1 MGRERREF
9 GSIRKL
15 ASGRHQAVYTG
26 PDLLRHVAPT
36 TFQAK
41 IDAEGWLHEER
52 KLIEANEWSP
62 PKHRAEKARAVATTP
77 DFETYAKKWIAKRR
91 TDKGEPLRATTRAN
105 YEATLEHHLVPTF
118 GRMRLRDITK
128 GAVRRWYEDTLE
140 GNGDSP
146 RANSKAYG
154 LLRAIMNS
162 AVDEDLIEASPVHIR
177 GAGYQPKRRRLE
189 PASLEELD
197 VIVENMP
204 ERWRLMVLLASWC
217 ALRYGEIA
225 ELRRKDIKLR
235 HVNGRW
241 TGVIQVRRGVVWV
254 NRKIQVE
261 PPKSEAGIRD
271 VAIPPH
277 LIPIIKEHLETFA
290 APGQEGLLFPAT
302 NGRQQWPSTITGYF
316 KKAAEVAGRSDL
328 RFHDLRH
335 TGAVMAAQ
343 QGATL
348 ADLQARLGHS
358 TANAALLYQHTA
370 KGRDQLIAESLS
382 DLARRE
388 HDGHRG
394 ATTLQ
399 STRITPASST
409 T

>member
-62 PKHRAEKARAVATTP
+62 PKARAEKARVTAKTP

-140 GNGDSP
+140 GNGDTP

-189 PASLEELD
+189 PASIEELD

-204 ERWRLMVLLASWC
+204 EKWKLMVLLASWC

-235 HVNGRW
+235 HVSGRW

-277 LIPIIKEHLETFA
+277 LIPIIKEHLESFA
-290 APGQEGLLFPAT
+290 APGQEGLLFPAA

-316 KKAAEVAGRSDL
+316 KKAAEIAGRPDL

-370 KGRDQLIAESLS
+370 KGRDQMIAEGLS
-382 DLARRE
+382 QLVYP
-388 HDGHRG
+388 H
-394 ATTLQ
+394 
-399 STRITPASST
+399 
-409 T
+409 

>member
-91 TDKGEPLRATTRAN
+91 TDKGEPLRASTRAN

-128 GAVRRWYEDTLE
+128 GSVRRWYEDTLE
-140 GNGDSP
+140 GNGDTP

-189 PASLEELD
+189 PASIEELD

-235 HVNGRW
+235 HMGGRW

-290 APGQEGLLFPAT
+290 APGQEGLLFPAA
-302 NGRQQWPSTITGYF
+302 NGRQQWPATITSYF
-316 KKAAEVAGRSDL
+316 KKAAEIAGRSDL

-370 KGRDQLIAESLS
+370 KGRDQMIAEGLSRIASDSL
-382 DLARRE
+382 
-388 HDGHRG
+388 
-394 ATTLQ
+394 
-399 STRITPASST
+399 
-409 T
+409 

>member
-62 PKHRAEKARAVATTP
+62 PKARAEKARVTAKTP

-140 GNGDSP
+140 GNGDTP

-189 PASLEELD
+189 PASIEELD

-204 ERWRLMVLLASWC
+204 EKWKLMVLLASWC

-235 HVNGRW
+235 HVGGRW

-277 LIPIIKEHLETFA
+277 LIPIIKEHLESFA
-290 APGQEGLLFPAT
+290 APGQEGLLFPAA

-316 KKAAEVAGRSDL
+316 KKAAEIAGRPDL

-370 KGRDQLIAESLS
+370 KGRDQMIAEGLS
-382 DLARRE
+382 QLVYP
-388 HDGHRG
+388 H
-394 ATTLQ
+394 
-399 STRITPASST
+399 
-409 T
+409 

>member
-62 PKHRAEKARAVATTP
+62 PKARAERARVTAKTP

-91 TDKGEPLRATTRAN
+91 TDKGEPLRASTRAN

-128 GAVRRWYEDTLE
+128 GAVRRWYENTLE
-140 GNGDSP
+140 GNGDTP

-154 LLRAIMNS
+154 LLRAIMNG

-189 PASLEELD
+189 PASIEELD

-204 ERWRLMVLLASWC
+204 EKWKLMVLLASWC

-235 HVNGRW
+235 HVSGRW

-254 NRKIQVE
+254 NRRIQVE

-290 APGQEGLLFPAT
+290 APGQEGLLFPAA
-302 NGRQQWPSTITGYF
+302 NGRQQWPSTITVYF
-316 KKAAEVAGRSDL
+316 KKAATIAGRSDL

-370 KGRDQLIAESLS
+370 KGRDQLIAEGLS
-382 DLARRE
+382 RLV
-388 HDGHRG
+388 
-394 ATTLQ
+394 
-399 STRITPASST
+399 SS
-409 T
+409 

>member
-77 DFETYAKKWIAKRR
+77 DFETYAKKWLAKRR
-91 TDKGEPLRATTRAN
+91 TDKGEPLRASTRAN

-128 GAVRRWYEDTLE
+128 GSVRRWYEDTLE

-189 PASLEELD
+189 PASIEELE

-204 ERWRLMVLLASWC
+204 EKWKLMVLLASWC

-235 HVNGRW
+235 HVSGRW

-254 NRKIQVE
+254 NRRIQVE

-277 LIPIIKEHLETFA
+277 LIPVIKEHLDIFA
-290 APGQEGLLFPAT
+290 APSQEGLLFPAA
-302 NGRQQWPSTITGYF
+302 NGRQQWPSTTTSYF
-316 KKAAEVAGRSDL
+316 KKASTVAGRSDL

-370 KGRDQLIAESLS
+370 KGRDQLIAEGLS
-382 DLARRE
+382 RLI
-388 HDGHRG
+388 GG
-394 ATTLQ
+394 
-399 STRITPASST
+399 
-409 T
+409 

>member
-140 GNGDSP
+140 GNGDTP

-162 AVDEDLIEASPVHIR
+162 AVDEDLIEASPVHIH

-189 PASLEELD
+189 PASIEELD

-204 ERWRLMVLLASWC
+204 EKWKLMVLLASWC

-235 HVNGRW
+235 HVGGRW

-277 LIPIIKEHLETFA
+277 LIPIIKEHLETVA
-290 APGQEGLLFPAT
+290 APGQEGLLFPAAS
-302 NGRQQWPSTITGYF
+302 GRQQWPSTITGYF

-382 DLARRE
+382 RLAS
-388 HDGHRG
+388 G
-394 ATTLQ
+394 
-399 STRITPASST
+399 
-409 T
+409 

>member
-91 TDKGEPLRATTRAN
+91 TDKGEPLRASTRAN

-128 GAVRRWYEDTLE
+128 GSVRRWYEDTLE
-140 GNGDSP
+140 GNGDTP

-162 AVDEDLIEASPVHIR
+162 AVDEDLVEASPVHIR

-189 PASLEELD
+189 PASIEELD

-204 ERWRLMVLLASWC
+204 EKWKLMVLLASWC

-235 HVNGRW
+235 HVGGRW

-277 LIPIIKEHLETFA
+277 LIPIIKEHLEMFA
-290 APGQEGLLFPAT
+290 APGQEGLLFPAA

-316 KKAAEVAGRSDL
+316 KKAAETAGRSDL

-370 KGRDQLIAESLS
+370 KGRDQLIADSLS
-382 DLARRE
+382 KLVSE
-388 HDGHRG
+388 
-394 ATTLQ
+394 
-399 STRITPASST
+399 
-409 T
+409 

>member
-62 PKHRAEKARAVATTP
+62 PRHRAEKARAVATTP

-91 TDKGEPLRATTRAN
+91 TDKGEPLRASTRAN

-189 PASLEELD
+189 PASIEELD

-204 ERWRLMVLLASWC
+204 EKWKLMVLLASWC

-235 HVNGRW
+235 HVGGRW

-290 APGQEGLLFPAT
+290 APGQEGLLFPAA

-316 KKAAEVAGRSDL
+316 KKAAEIAGRPDL

-382 DLARRE
+382 RLV
-388 HDGHRG
+388 
-394 ATTLQ
+394 Q
-399 STRITPASST
+399 
-409 T
+409 

>member
-91 TDKGEPLRATTRAN
+91 TDKGEPLRASTRAN

-128 GAVRRWYEDTLE
+128 GSVRRWYEDTLE
-140 GNGDSP
+140 GNGDTP

-189 PASLEELD
+189 PASIEELD

-204 ERWRLMVLLASWC
+204 EKWKLMVLLASWC

-235 HVNGRW
+235 HVSGRW

-277 LIPIIKEHLETFA
+277 LIPTIKEHLDAFA
-290 APGQEGLLFPAT
+290 APGQEGLLFPAA
-302 NGRQQWPSTITGYF
+302 NGRQQWPSTITSYF
-316 KKAAEVAGRSDL
+316 KKAAEIARRSDL

-382 DLARRE
+382 RMV
-388 HDGHRG
+388 H
-394 ATTLQ
+394 Q
-399 STRITPASST
+399 
-409 T
+409 

>member
-1 MGRERREF
+1 MGRERRSF

-15 ASGRHQAVYTG
+15 RSGRCQAEYTG
-26 PDLLRHVAPT
+26 PDLIRHRAPT
-36 TFQAK
+36 TFTAR

-62 PKHRAEKARAVATTP
+62 PKYRAEKSRAAQKTP
-77 DFETYAKKWIAKRR
+77 DFETYAKKWIARRR
-91 TDKGEPLRATTRAN
+91 TDKGEPLRASTRAN
-105 YEATLEHHLVPTF
+105 YEATLAHHLVPTF

-128 GAVRRWYEDTLE
+128 GAVRNWYEETHSL
-140 GNGDSP
+140 NPDSP

-162 AVDEDLIEASPVHIR
+162 AVDDDLIEASPAHIR

-189 PASLEELD
+189 PASIGELE
-197 VIVENMP
+197 VIVDNMP
-204 ERWRLMVLLASWC
+204 AKWKLMILLASWC

-235 HVNGRW
+235 NVSGRW

-254 NRKIQVE
+254 NRQIHVE

-277 LIPIIKEHLETFA
+277 LIPVIKEHLEAFA
-290 APGQEGLLFPAT
+290 APGQEGLLFPAA
-302 NGRQQWPSTITGYF
+302 NGRQQWPSTITSYF
-316 KKAAEVAGRSDL
+316 KKAAEIAGRSDL

-370 KGRDQLIAESLS
+370 KGRDQLIAERLS
-382 DLARRE
+382 AL
-388 HDGHRG
+388 
-394 ATTLQ
+394 
-399 STRITPASST
+399 SK
-409 T
+409 

>member
-62 PKHRAEKARAVATTP
+62 PRHRAEKARAVATTP

-91 TDKGEPLRATTRAN
+91 TDKGEPLRASTRAN

-140 GNGDSP
+140 GNGDTP

-189 PASLEELD
+189 PASIEELD

-204 ERWRLMVLLASWC
+204 EKWKLMVLLASWC

-235 HVNGRW
+235 HVSGRW

-254 NRKIQVE
+254 NRKIQVA

-370 KGRDQLIAESLS
+370 KGRDQLIAEGLSRLVAPQQSL
-382 DLARRE
+382 
-388 HDGHRG
+388 
-394 ATTLQ
+394 
-399 STRITPASST
+399 
-409 T
+409 

>member
-62 PKHRAEKARAVATTP
+62 PKHRAEKARAVGTTP

-91 TDKGEPLRATTRAN
+91 TDKGEPLRASTRAN

-118 GRMRLRDITK
+118 GRMRMREITK

-140 GNGDSP
+140 GNAETP

-189 PASLEELD
+189 PASIEELD

-204 ERWRLMVLLASWC
+204 EKWKLMVLLASWC

-235 HVNGRW
+235 HVSGRW

-277 LIPIIKEHLETFA
+277 LIPIIKEHLETVA
-290 APGQEGLLFPAT
+290 APGQEGLLFPAA
-302 NGRQQWPSTITGYF
+302 NGRQQWPSTITNYF
-316 KKAAEVAGRSDL
+316 KKAATIAGRSDL

-370 KGRDQLIAESLS
+370 KGRDQMIAEGLS
-382 DLARRE
+382 RLAS
-388 HDGHRG
+388 H
-394 ATTLQ
+394 
-399 STRITPASST
+399 
-409 T
+409 

>member
-62 PKHRAEKARAVATTP
+62 PKARAERARVTAKTP

-91 TDKGEPLRATTRAN
+91 TDKGEPLRASTRAN

-128 GAVRRWYEDTLE
+128 GAVRRWYENTLE
-140 GNGDSP
+140 GNGDTP

-154 LLRAIMNS
+154 LLRAIMNG

-189 PASLEELD
+189 PASIEELD

-204 ERWRLMVLLASWC
+204 EKWKLMVLLASWC

-235 HVNGRW
+235 HVSGRW

-254 NRKIQVE
+254 NRRIQVE

-290 APGQEGLLFPAT
+290 APGQEGLLFPAA
-302 NGRQQWPSTITGYF
+302 NGRQQWPSTITVYF
-316 KKAAEVAGRSDL
+316 KKAATIAGRSDL

-370 KGRDQLIAESLS
+370 KGRDQLIAEGL
-382 DLARRE
+382 LR
-388 HDGHRG
+388 
-394 ATTLQ
+394 LV
-399 STRITPASST
+399 SS
-409 T
+409 

>member
-62 PKHRAEKARAVATTP
+62 PKARAEKARATATTP

-91 TDKGEPLRATTRAN
+91 TDKGEPLRASTRAN

-128 GAVRRWYEDTLE
+128 GAVRRWYEDAME
-140 GNGDSP
+140 GNSENP

-189 PASLEELD
+189 PASIEELD

-204 ERWRLMVLLASWC
+204 EKWKLMVLLASWC

-235 HVNGRW
+235 HVSGRW

-277 LIPIIKEHLETFA
+277 LIPIIKEHLETHA
-290 APGQEGLLFPAT
+290 APGQEGLLFPAA
-302 NGRQQWPSTITGYF
+302 NGRQQWPSTITSYF
-316 KKAAEVAGRSDL
+316 KKAATTPGRSDL
-328 RFHDLRH
+328 RYHDLRR

-370 KGRDQLIAESLS
+370 KGRDQMIAESLS
-382 DLARRE
+382 RMMVR
-388 HDGHRG
+388 
-394 ATTLQ
+394 
-399 STRITPASST
+399 
-409 T
+409 

>member
-62 PKHRAEKARAVATTP
+62 PKARAERARVTAKTP

-91 TDKGEPLRATTRAN
+91 TDKGEPLRASTRAN

-128 GAVRRWYEDTLE
+128 GAVRRWYENTLE
-140 GNGDSP
+140 GNGDTP

-154 LLRAIMNS
+154 LLRAIMNG

-189 PASLEELD
+189 PASIEELD

-204 ERWRLMVLLASWC
+204 EKWKLMVLLASWC

-235 HVNGRW
+235 HVSGRW

-254 NRKIQVE
+254 NRRIQVE

-290 APGQEGLLFPAT
+290 ASGQEGLLFPAA
-302 NGRQQWPSTITGYF
+302 NGRQQWPSTITVYF
-316 KKAAEVAGRSDL
+316 KKAATIAGRSDL

-370 KGRDQLIAESLS
+370 KGRDQLIAEGL
-382 DLARRE
+382 LR
-388 HDGHRG
+388 
-394 ATTLQ
+394 LV
-399 STRITPASST
+399 SS
-409 T
+409 

>member
-77 DFETYAKKWIAKRR
+77 DFETYARKWIAKRR
-91 TDKGEPLRATTRAN
+91 TDKGEPLRASTRAN

-140 GNGDSP
+140 GNGDTP

-189 PASLEELD
+189 PASIEELD

-204 ERWRLMVLLASWC
+204 EKWKLMVLLASWC

-225 ELRRKDIKLR
+225 ELRRKDIKHGNQR
-235 HVNGRW
+235 GADHVEALWR
-241 TGVIQVRRGVVWV
+241 TRGVSFRGRLPARVRV
-254 NRKIQVE
+254 GTPTPTRRCAD
-261 PPKSEAGIRD
+261 PSGDPADAG
-271 VAIPPH
+271 PTP
-277 LIPIIKEHLETFA
+277 
-290 APGQEGLLFPAT
+290 
-302 NGRQQWPSTITGYF
+302 
-316 KKAAEVAGRSDL
+316 
-328 RFHDLRH
+328 RH
-335 TGAVMAAQ
+335 SHA
-343 QGATL
+343 
-348 ADLQARLGHS
+348 
-358 TANAALLYQHTA
+358 
-370 KGRDQLIAESLS
+370 
-382 DLARRE
+382 
-388 HDGHRG
+388 
-394 ATTLQ
+394 
-399 STRITPASST
+399 
-409 T
+409 